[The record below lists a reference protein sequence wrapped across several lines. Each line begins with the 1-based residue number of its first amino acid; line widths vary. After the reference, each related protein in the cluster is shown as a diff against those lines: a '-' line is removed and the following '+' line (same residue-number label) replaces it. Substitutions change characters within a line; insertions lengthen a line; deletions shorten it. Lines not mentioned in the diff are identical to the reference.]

1 MTYSWL
7 IGVLLTSLC
16 GCVSES
22 KLLLHQQRKSLPL
35 GCPVQILNK
44 SELAGNYTVIAEIEH
59 HVKRS
64 IFLGGQTSA
73 QEQTQRELRQRT
85 CLAGANAYVI
95 DDQVTSNAA
104 ELHHLHS
111 WARIIDLPVSEKSK
125 F

>member
-7 IGVLLTSLC
+7 IGVLLTTIC

-35 GCPVQILNK
+35 DCPVQILNK
-44 SELAGNYTVIAEIEH
+44 SELAGNYT
-59 HVKRS
+59 
-64 IFLGGQTSA
+64 
-73 QEQTQRELRQRT
+73 
-85 CLAGANAYVI
+85 VI

-111 WARIIDLPVSEKSK
+111 WAKIIYLPVSEKSK

>member
-7 IGVLLTSLC
+7 IGVLLTTLC

-35 GCPVQILNK
+35 DCQVQILNK
-44 SELAGNYTVIAEIEH
+44 SELAGNYIEH
-59 HVKRS
+59 HVKQS

-85 CLAGANAYVI
+85 CLAGGNAYVI

-111 WARIIDLPVSEKSK
+111 WAKIIDLPVSEKSK